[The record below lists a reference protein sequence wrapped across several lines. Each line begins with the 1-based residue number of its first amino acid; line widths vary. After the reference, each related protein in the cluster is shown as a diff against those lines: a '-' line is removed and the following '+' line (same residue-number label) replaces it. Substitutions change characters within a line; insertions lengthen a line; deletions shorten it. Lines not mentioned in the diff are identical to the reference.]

1 MAEIYRAGVPAAIAA
16 ARAGERQ
23 TAKQIL
29 SAIVAEE
36 PSNAEA
42 WLWLS
47 GVVDD
52 PAEQRLALERVVA
65 LEPDHARANHGLQ
78 WLREHHPE
86 VFMLAPP
93 PAAFVE
99 PPPAPPSADTLPQA
113 SLGLYTPEMTSRA
126 GVYSAPAETAEEPTR
141 QIATREAQPVVE
153 AAAPANAAM
162 SHADADEDAPRSSL
176 SEEFRC
182 PHCGEW
188 AAAGDTS
195 CPRCQGSLIVDVN
208 RTVGAR
214 LSRLTLALLW
224 ALAAAAAIAG
234 AAWLFAEAPRLQ
246 AGTSSLLPFL
256 RPLGFSTA
264 PGAQLPFASSAG
276 LTFGAFAVI
285 ALLAALG
292 LAARRRAVYVM
303 QVVLILA
310 ALAGAVV
317 LAAITYP
324 ALASAWEVDT
334 AAGALGTAVVV
345 GAVLLPLLQL
355 WLTYASRREF
365 YPLRA
370 RVQLPAQTLGGAEH
384 FRRGTRF
391 RDRGWRWAAAR
402 ELELA
407 VEREP
412 QALKYRR
419 ALADV
424 YASMGNHARAR
435 DELRAS
441 LNLQPD
447 TGPGGRARVVAE
459 DVQRGRE

>member
-29 SAIVAEE
+29 NAIVAEE

-65 LEPDHARANHGLQ
+65 LEPDHTRANRGLQ

-93 PAAFVE
+93 PASFAD
-99 PPPAPPSADTLPQA
+99 PPPAPATADTLPRERLVVG
-113 SLGLYTPEMTSRA
+113 SPEVTNHAA
-126 GVYSAPAETAEEPTR
+126 GYPAPPALADESTQ
-141 QIATREAQPVVE
+141 QIGAQEAQPGV
-153 AAAPANAAM
+153 AAPAANAQVSA
-162 SHADADEDAPRSSL
+162 ADGEGDAPRSSL

-188 AAAGDTS
+188 AAAGDMS
-195 CPRCQGSLIVDVN
+195 CPRCHGSLIVDVN

-214 LSRLTLALLW
+214 LSRLTLVLLW

-234 AAWLFAEAPRLQ
+234 AAWLFVEAPRLQ
-246 AGTSSLLPFL
+246 AGTSALLPFL
-256 RPLGFSTA
+256 RPLGLAAGPNA
-264 PGAQLPFASSAG
+264 PLPFASSAG
-276 LTFGAFAVI
+276 LTLGAFAVI
-285 ALLAALG
+285 ALLVALG

-303 QVVLILA
+303 QIVLLVAAFAGGIALA
-310 ALAGAVV
+310 AL
-317 LAAITYP
+317 TYP
-324 ALASAWEVDT
+324 ALAPALQVDMV
-334 AAGALGTAVVV
+334 AGAIGTAIVA

-370 RVQLPAQTLGGAEH
+370 RVQLPAQTLAGAEH

-424 YASMGNHARAR
+424 YASMGNHVRAR

-447 TGPGGRARVVAE
+447 TGPAGRARVLAE
-459 DVQRGRE
+459 DAQRGRE